1 MKRLIKRWKELR
13 EVRYSVKDTIIQII
27 KENTTDRIKW
37 KLESSIIRRYGK
49 DSFFLKNILDDN
61 KDKYDYQWDYKH
73 ITFLYS
79 DVMEGSKEEAINK
92 HMVAVKLLFDYSNMV
107 MYLSHNLKTSARTDQ
122 YYNAHWKLYR
132 ETRIFSDWGEC
143 IDDKGMPFEDGCP
156 HCNKFIKQE
165 SDKIRKALQLRKTN
179 RKGDTNE

>member
-1 MKRLIKRWKELR
+1 MKRFTKRWKELR

-27 KENTTDRIKW
+27 KENTTDVIKW
-37 KLESSIIRRYGK
+37 KWESFIIKHYGK

-79 DVMEGSKEEAINK
+79 DAMEGSKEEAINK
-92 HMVAVKLLFDYSNMV
+92 LMVSVKLLCDYSNMV
-107 MYLSHNLKTSARTDQ
+107 KHLSYNLKTSANTDQ
-122 YYNAHWKLYR
+122 FHKARWKLYK

-143 IDDKGMPFEDGCP
+143 IGDEGMPFEDGCP
-156 HCNKFIKQE
+156 HCDKFIKQE
-165 SDKIRKALQLRKTN
+165 SDKIRKALELK
-179 RKGDTNE
+179 KEKEDE